1 MDEQASRKDPATRS
15 EAAEKVAASAGP
27 PGTARRRARVD
38 LLAECRVD
46 TFRSGGAG
54 GQHQNKV
61 ESGVR
66 LTHRPTGIV
75 AVSRKHRSQHR
86 NREAAL
92 ARLEAELN
100 ARSRKRKPRIPTAVP
115 KREKRKRIDAKK
127 RRSRLKRLRGKPDAG
142 EE

>member
-1 MDEQASRKDPATRS
+1 MNEQASRKDPANTG
-15 EAAEKVAASAGP
+15 EATEKVASPARPAT
-27 PGTARRRARVD
+27 TARRGAPAD

-66 LTHRPTGIV
+66 LTHLPTGTV
-75 AVSRKHRSQHR
+75 VTSRKHRSQHR

-92 ARLEAELN
+92 ARLEAELE

-115 KREKRKRIDAKK
+115 KREKRKRLDAKK
-127 RRSRLKRLRGKPDAG
+127 RRSRVKRLRGKPDSA